1 VQEGLEVNRQTVAYV
16 RVSTEEQHLDRQR
29 ASITEAVGEPDRW
42 FEDHC
47 SGGSTN
53 RPALSSML
61 SHVREGDEI
70 VVPSMDRLARS
81 VPDLYGLV
89 DLLRERG
96 VSVRFLKEGQT
107 FDPGG
112 ASSMSRLLL
121 GVLGA
126 VAEFERSL
134 IRERQ
139 AEGIAQAKA
148 KGVYRGRSKA
158 LSPEQVEQARERVR
172 AGVPLS
178 RVARDAGVSRSVM
191 YDAVKGRGAY
201 ASEVE
206 VG

>member
-1 VQEGLEVNRQTVAYV
+1 
-16 RVSTEEQHLDRQR
+16 
-29 ASITEAVGEPDRW
+29 
-42 FEDHC
+42 
-47 SGGSTN
+47 
-53 RPALSSML
+53 
-61 SHVREGDEI
+61 
-70 VVPSMDRLARS
+70 
-81 VPDLYGLV
+81 
-89 DLLRERG
+89 
-96 VSVRFLKEGQT
+96 
-107 FDPGG
+107 
-112 ASSMSRLLL
+112 MSRLLL